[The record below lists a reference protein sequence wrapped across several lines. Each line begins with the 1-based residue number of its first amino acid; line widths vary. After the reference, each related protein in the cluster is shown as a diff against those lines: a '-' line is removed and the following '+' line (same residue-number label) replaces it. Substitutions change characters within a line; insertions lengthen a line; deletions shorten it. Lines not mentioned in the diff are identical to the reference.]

1 MFALKDGSIINKH
14 KPVKDVNRIVQNVQI
29 KINVLLVV
37 QDLKKN
43 HNKLKLKYFNNLTIL
58 ELFKFSM
65 KLKRKIAQDV

>member
-29 KINVLLVV
+29 KIIVLLVV

-58 ELFKFSM
+58 ELFKFLM

>member
-29 KINVLLVV
+29 KIIVLLVV